1 MQETLDYLFF
11 TKKITDRF
19 IHALQQRN
27 LQEGKHWQQQQ
38 EEIQQAYLIRVFET
52 DDLTS
57 QWDSLWDELDELFDQ
72 YTEEDQ
78 QAIEQS
84 DDALV
89 KSKAGVYIQLKNG
102 QQTIASV
109 NPDVLNRI
117 LSVLSN
123 DEFAAFVDTIAK
135 SVEQPDDRMICQ
147 R

>member
-11 TKKITDRF
+11 TRHIADRF
-19 IHALQQRN
+19 VQALQQRD
-27 LQEGKHWQQQQ
+27 LEEGKHWRQQR
-38 EEIQQAYLIRVFET
+38 EAIHQAYLIQVLET
-52 DDLTS
+52 DDLAPH
-57 QWDSLWDELDELFDQ
+57 WDVLWDELDALFDQ

-89 KSKAGVYIQLKNG
+89 KSKAGVYIQLSNG
-102 QQTIASV
+102 SQTIASV
-109 NPDVLNRI
+109 EPETLNRI

-123 DEFAAFVDTIAK
+123 DEFAAFVDTIVK